1 MRSLK
6 RSAKM
11 IKIINTNDQSESV
24 KSEIDLLLNRSQLE
38 FGEVNKVVED
48 IVLNV
53 RDNKDKAVIEYGEKF
68 DGVKLDSLMVTH
80 EEIEEAYNSCDKELL
95 EALEEAR
102 ENIWDYHSK
111 QLNNS
116 WMDTSKS
123 GAMLG
128 QVYTPIE
135 KVGIYVPGGTA
146 PYPSTVLMN
155 AVPAKVAGVTEI
167 VMVTPPGKD
176 GKVSANILAAAKIAG
191 VDKIFKAG
199 GAQGIAALAFGTE
212 TIPKVYKIVGPGNI
226 YVAIAKRMVYGFVDI
241 DMIAGPSEILV
252 IADENANPE
261 FIAADL
267 LSQAEHD
274 VLASSILITT
284 CAELAEKVKIELKKQ
299 TDVLSRKD
307 IIEVSLRDFGAII
320 VAKDLKEAVDLSN
333 EIAPEHL
340 ELMVENPFELVS
352 EIKNAGAIFL
362 GAYSPEPLGDYFA
375 GPNHTLPT
383 SSTAKF
389 YSPLSTDDFVK
400 KSSLIYY
407 SKENLQKHGDK
418 IMTIATSEG
427 LTAHANSVRVRMK

>member
-1 MRSLK
+1 
-6 RSAKM
+6 M
-11 IKIINTNDQSESV
+11 IKIINTKDQSESV
-24 KSEIDLLLNRSQLE
+24 KREIEVLLNRSQLE
-38 FGEVNKVVED
+38 FGEVNDTVEE

-68 DGVKLDSLMVTH
+68 DGVKLDSLAVTP

-95 EALEEAR
+95 DALEEAK

-123 GAMLG
+123 GQILG
-128 QVYTPIE
+128 QVYTAIE

-155 AVPAKVAGVTEI
+155 AVPAKVAGVEEI

-252 IADENANPE
+252 IADELANPE
-261 FIAADL
+261 YVAADL

-274 VLASSILITT
+274 TLASSILITT
-284 CAELAEKVKIELKKQ
+284 SEKLAEEVKEELKKQ
-299 TDVLSRKD
+299 TAVLSRKD
-307 IIEVSLRDFGAII
+307 IIETSLKDFGAII
-320 VAKDLKEAVDLSN
+320 VAKDMKEAVDLSN

-407 SKENLQKHGDK
+407 SRENLQKHGDK
-418 IMTIATSEG
+418 IIKIAESEG
-427 LTAHANSVRVRMK
+427 LTAHANSVRVRIK

>member
-1 MRSLK
+1 
-6 RSAKM
+6 M
-11 IKIINTNDQSESV
+11 IKVINTKDESESV
-24 KSEIDLLLNRSQLE
+24 KKEIESLLNRSQLE
-38 FGEVNKVVED
+38 FGEVNKTVED

-68 DGVKLDSLMVTH
+68 DGVKLDSLAVTP
-80 EEIEEAYNSCDKELL
+80 EEIEEAYASCDKELL
-95 EALEEAR
+95 EALEEAK

-128 QVYTPIE
+128 QIYTPIE

-155 AVPAKVAGVTEI
+155 AVPAKVAGVEEI

-212 TIPKVYKIVGPGNI
+212 TIPKVYKVVGPGNI

-252 IADENANPE
+252 IADENANPKYV
-261 FIAADL
+261 AADL

-274 VLASSILITT
+274 TLASSILITT
-284 CAELAEKVKIELKKQ
+284 SEKVAEEVKIELKKQ
-299 TDVLSRKD
+299 TEVLSRKE
-307 IIEVSLRDFGAII
+307 IIEASLRDFGAII
-320 VAKDLKEAVDLSN
+320 VAKDLKEAVALSN

-340 ELMVENPFELVS
+340 ELMVDNPFELVS

-407 SKENLQKHGDK
+407 SRENLQKHGDK
-418 IMTIATSEG
+418 IITIAESEG
-427 LTAHANSVRVRMK
+427 LTAHANSVRVRIK

>member
-1 MRSLK
+1 
-6 RSAKM
+6 M
-11 IKIINTNDQSESV
+11 IKIINTLDENGSV
-24 KSEIDLLLNRSQLE
+24 EKEIETLLNRSQLE
-38 FGEVNKVVED
+38 FGEVNKSVED

-53 RDNKDKAVIEYGEKF
+53 RDNKDSAVLEYTEKF
-68 DGVKLDSLMVTH
+68 DGVRLESLLVT
-80 EEIEEAYNSCDKELL
+80 EKEIEEAYNDCDKELI
-95 EALEEAR
+95 EALEEAKQ
-102 ENIWDYHSK
+102 NIWDYHSK

-116 WMDTSKS
+116 WIDNSKK
-123 GAMLG
+123 GIMLG
-128 QVYTPIE
+128 QVYNPIE

-155 AVPAKVAGVTEI
+155 AVPAKVAGVEEI

-176 GKVSANILAAAKIAG
+176 GKVNKHILASAKIAG
-191 VDKIFKAG
+191 VDKIFKVG

-226 YVAIAKRMVYGFVDI
+226 YVAIAKRLVYGYVDI

-252 IADENANPE
+252 IADETANPE
-261 FIAADL
+261 YVAADL

-274 VLASSILITT
+274 TLASSILVTT
-284 CAELAEKVKIELKKQ
+284 SAEIAEQVKEELRKQ
-299 TDVLSRKD
+299 TEVLSRKD
-307 IIEVSLRDFGAII
+307 IIEKSLKDFGAII
-320 VAKDLKEAVDLSN
+320 VAKDLEEAIKLSN
-333 EIAPEHL
+333 AIAPEHL
-340 ELMVENPFELVS
+340 ELMVQNPFEIIS

-362 GAYSPEPLGDYFA
+362 GQYSPEPLGDYFA

-407 SKENLQKHGDK
+407 NRENLEKNKDK
-418 IMTIATSEG
+418 IIKIAESEG
-427 LTAHANSVRVRMK
+427 LTAHANSIRVRFK

>member
-1 MRSLK
+1 
-6 RSAKM
+6 M
-11 IKIINTNDQSESV
+11 IKIINTKDQSESV
-24 KSEIDLLLNRSQLE
+24 KREIELLLNRSQLE
-38 FGEVNKVVED
+38 FGEVNKSVED

-53 RDNKDKAVIEYGEKF
+53 RDNKDKAVIEYTEKF
-68 DGVKLDSLMVTH
+68 DGVKLDSLAVTL

-95 EALEEAR
+95 DALEEAR

-116 WMDTSKS
+116 WMDTSKPGS
-123 GAMLG
+123 ILG

-155 AVPAKVAGVTEI
+155 AVPAKVAGVEEI

-199 GAQGIAALAFGTE
+199 GAQGVAALAFGTE
-212 TIPKVYKIVGPGNI
+212 SIPKVYKVVGPGNI

-252 IADENANPE
+252 IADELANPE
-261 FIAADL
+261 YVAADL

-284 CAELAEKVKIELKKQ
+284 SEKLAEEVKEEINKQ
-299 TDVLSRKD
+299 TKVLSRKD
-307 IIEVSLRDFGAII
+307 IIEKSLNDFGAII
-320 VAKDLKEAVDLSN
+320 VAKDMKEAVSLSN

-352 EIKNAGAIFL
+352 ETKNAGAIFL

-407 SKENLQKHGDK
+407 SRENLQKHGDK
-418 IMTIATSEG
+418 IIKIAESEG
-427 LTAHANSVRVRMK
+427 LTAHANSIRVRTK

>member
-1 MRSLK
+1 
-6 RSAKM
+6 M
-11 IKIINTNDQSESV
+11 IKVINAKEQSESV
-24 KSEIDLLLNRSQLE
+24 KHEIEALLNRSQLE
-38 FGEVNKVVED
+38 FGEVNKSVED
-48 IVLNV
+48 IVLDV
-53 RDNKDKAVIEYGEKF
+53 RDNKDSAVKKYSEKF
-68 DGVKLDSLMVTH
+68 DGVTLDNLQVTE
-80 EEIEEAYNSCDKELL
+80 EEIEEGYNSCDKELL
-95 EALEEAR
+95 DALKEAR
-102 ENIWDYHSK
+102 DNIWDYHSK
-111 QLNNS
+111 QVHNS
-116 WMDTSKS
+116 WIDTSKS
-123 GAMLG
+123 GEMLG

-155 AVPAKVAGVTEI
+155 AVPAKVAGVEEI
-167 VMVTPPGKD
+167 VMVTPPGKN

-199 GAQGIAALAFGTE
+199 GAQGVAALAFGTE

-252 IADENANPE
+252 IADDKANPAYV
-261 FIAADL
+261 AADL

-274 VLASSILITT
+274 TLASSILITT
-284 CAELAEKVKIELKKQ
+284 CEELANKVKEELRIQ
-299 TDVLSRKD
+299 TDKLSRKD
-307 IIEVSLRDFGAII
+307 IVEESLENFGAII
-320 VAKDLKEAVDLSN
+320 VAKDLKEATRLSN

-340 ELMVENPFELVS
+340 ELMVENPFELVN

-362 GAYSPEPLGDYFA
+362 GAYSAEPLGDYFA

-389 YSPLSTDDFVK
+389 YSPLGTDDFVK

-407 SKENLQKHGDK
+407 SKENLEKHADK
-418 IMTIATSEG
+418 IIKIAESEG
-427 LTAHANSVRVRMK
+427 LTAHANSIRIRTK